1 MYEKGT
7 AGIRWSMEYLDAYLM
22 EEKKRKFPL
31 LPDFG
36 RPKRF
41 TDADG
46 EVETTFVLLPSRWLK
61 RPQKLEKRLIRMIR
75 RRPPRGL
82 VWYEDGLREKLPE
95 KFLGRFPEAF
105 PGTFPKPAPH
115 AASLPGLFW
124 MARFYREQPFRENL
138 IVLLPELEEEEPERL
153 LMRQAA
159 WMQEF
164 LGEDYGRLNGLLLV
178 SSAVPERAG
187 SLSLTENHAYY
198 RHIYQDTGLPVIG
211 AARLPEYFRRKAPER
226 TLCVDARREGKAPFR
241 CLPEKTI
248 YLDMA
253 SDAGRERLLYAKRR
267 DVCYRSARMYL
278 DTFVRKR
285 YNTNRCK

>member
-46 EVETTFVLLPSRWLK
+46 EVEITFVLLPSRWLK

-95 KFLGRFPEAF
+95 
-105 PGTFPKPAPH
+105 PAPH

-138 IVLLPELEEEEPERL
+138 IVLLP
-153 LMRQAA
+153 
-159 WMQEF
+159 
-164 LGEDYGRLNGLLLV
+164 
-178 SSAVPERAG
+178 
-187 SLSLTENHAYY
+187 
-198 RHIYQDTGLPVIG
+198 
-211 AARLPEYFRRKAPER
+211 
-226 TLCVDARREGKAPFR
+226 
-241 CLPEKTI
+241 
-248 YLDMA
+248 
-253 SDAGRERLLYAKRR
+253 
-267 DVCYRSARMYL
+267 
-278 DTFVRKR
+278 
-285 YNTNRCK
+285 

>member
-46 EVETTFVLLPSRWLK
+46 EVEITFVLLPSRWLK

-95 KFLGRFPEAF
+95 
-105 PGTFPKPAPH
+105 PAPH

-124 MARFYREQPFRENL
+124 MARL
-138 IVLLPELEEEEPERL
+138 
-153 LMRQAA
+153 
-159 WMQEF
+159 
-164 LGEDYGRLNGLLLV
+164 
-178 SSAVPERAG
+178 
-187 SLSLTENHAYY
+187 
-198 RHIYQDTGLPVIG
+198 
-211 AARLPEYFRRKAPER
+211 
-226 TLCVDARREGKAPFR
+226 
-241 CLPEKTI
+241 
-248 YLDMA
+248 
-253 SDAGRERLLYAKRR
+253 
-267 DVCYRSARMYL
+267 
-278 DTFVRKR
+278 
-285 YNTNRCK
+285 